1 MKFDMLSERAGA
13 PTGERARWTRVSLRG
28 KSVAMLAVPVSA
40 LFAALALIYFAEG
53 DLANADQMVTR
64 FYDTRATLVG
74 LRSSLVDAEVAMS
87 GYLAARQDYFL
98 AAYQRSRQSVN
109 HSLDDLARLTYGT
122 AEAVEVLK
130 IRRQAAEEIALLDQ
144 WPEHRGDDR
153 ALEELQKASFAER
166 RGDIDLFT
174 QEQERRFFAAR
185 YLRDV
190 KRQRFFRTVMA
201 CGVLGTL
208 GALFMH
214 LMLAGR
220 MVRRIHA
227 VEENARRLAHGL
239 PLDPFPPG
247 TDEIAALARQLDDA
261 AYLLHERER
270 EVLESE
276 ARYRDLFDRAPIAFE
291 ETDPEGVVRRFNQA
305 VCSLLKC
312 SPDQLLGRHAWDFVA
327 PDQQEAFRTAMTERM
342 TTGAQTSPFA
352 CDYILEDGSGI
363 TVEVSESLVRNNRGE
378 ITGMVR
384 SLLDVTERNLAEVAA
399 RKVAQYAMEL
409 RNKNE
414 QLARALEAARSA
426 TEAKSRFLASVSHEL
441 RTPLNGIIGFSELMH
456 DGKLG
461 SVTEEHK
468 EVLGDILTSAR
479 HLLHLIN
486 DILDLSKVEAGRMEF
501 RPEPGRIESLVYEVC
516 DVMRPLAERKRIVL
530 TVETASD
537 LTAVI
542 DLSKFKQIL
551 YNYLSNAVKFT
562 PQGGKVAVRVTRE
575 PNSWFRLEVED
586 TGVGIAPQEI
596 ARLFQEFQQLP
607 NNRNADQGTG
617 LGLALTRHIVEAQGG
632 SVAVRSVPGSGS
644 VFSAVL
650 PLVTVPTVGALNS
663 YGT

>member
-1 MKFDMLSERAGA
+1 MLTERAGA
-13 PTGERARWTRVSLRG
+13 PTGWLARWTRVSLRG
-28 KSVAMLAVPVSA
+28 KSVAVLAVPLAA

-53 DLANADQMVTR
+53 DVANADQMVTR
-64 FYDTRATLVG
+64 FYDTRAALAG
-74 LRSSLVDAEVAMS
+74 LRSSLADAEAAMN

-98 AAYQRSRQSVN
+98 TAFERSRQSVN
-109 HSLDDLARLTYGT
+109 QSLSDLTRLAGGSGDSP
-122 AEAVEVLK
+122 ELIG
-130 IRRQAAEEIALLDQ
+130 IRRQAGEEMTLLDERRESGDAGRAALEARQKALLAKLQ
-144 WPEHRGDDR
+144 GDIG
-153 ALEELQKASFAER
+153 LFAEQR
-166 RGDIDLFT
+166 
-174 QEQERRFFAAR
+174 ERRFFAAR
-185 YLRDV
+185 NLRAV
-190 KRQRFFRTVMA
+190 KRQRLFRAVMA
-201 CGVLGTL
+201 CGVLGPL

-214 LMLAGR
+214 LIVSGR
-220 MVRRIHA
+220 MVRRIQA
-227 VEENARRLAHGL
+227 VEENARRLALGL

-247 TDEIAALARQLDDA
+247 TDEIAALARQLDNA
-261 AYLLHERER
+261 AYLLRERER

-291 ETDPEGVVRRFNQA
+291 ETDCEGVVRRFNQA
-305 VCSLLKC
+305 VCGLLKC
-312 SPDQLLGRHAWDFVA
+312 SPGQLLGRHAWDFVA
-327 PDQQEAFRTAMTERM
+327 PDQQDAFRAAILERM
-342 TTGAQTSPFA
+342 ATGAETSPFF

-363 TVEVSESLVRNNRGE
+363 TVEIRESLVRNNRGE

-399 RKVAQYAMEL
+399 RKVSQYAMEL

-456 DGKLG
+456 DSKLG
-461 SVTEEHK
+461 PVTDEHK

-479 HLLHLIN
+479 HLLQLIN
-486 DILDLSKVEAGRMEF
+486 DVLDLSKVEAGKMEF
-501 RPEPGRIESLVYEVC
+501 RPEPIRIETPVHEVC
-516 DVMRPLAERKRIVL
+516 DVMRPLAERKSIVL
-530 TVETASD
+530 SVETASD

-542 DLSKFKQIL
+542 DPSKFKQIL

-562 PQGGKVAVRVTRE
+562 PQGGKVTVRVTRQE
-575 PNSWFRLEVED
+575 GSCFRLEVED
-586 TGVGIAPQEI
+586 TGVGIAPQQI

-607 NNRNADQGTG
+607 NNRNAGQGTG

-650 PLVTVPTVGALNS
+650 PLVTVPTPLVL
-663 YGT
+663 

>member
-1 MKFDMLSERAGA
+1 MLSERVEP
-13 PTGERARWTRVSLRG
+13 PTGWLARWTRVSLRG
-28 KSVAMLAVPVSA
+28 KSVAVLAVPLAA

-53 DLANADQMVTR
+53 DVVNADQMVTH
-64 FYDTRATLVG
+64 FYDTRAALVE
-74 LRSSLVDAEVAMS
+74 LRSSLVDAETAMNA
-87 GYLAARQDYFL
+87 YLATRRDDFL
-98 AAYQRSRQSVN
+98 TAFEQSRQSVN
-109 HSLDDLARLTYGT
+109 RSLNDLARLAGGS
-122 AEAVEVLK
+122 AHEAPELTR
-130 IRRQAAEEIALLDQ
+130 IQREAGEEMAILDQ
-144 WPEHRGDDR
+144 RRDSNSNDHGP
-153 ALEELQKASFAER
+153 LEARQKAVLGEVQ
-166 RGDIDLFT
+166 GDINLFT
-174 QEQERRFFAAR
+174 GQSERRFFAAR

-190 KRQRFFRTVMA
+190 KRQRLFRTVMA
-201 CGVLGTL
+201 CGVLGPL
-208 GALFMH
+208 GALFLH
-214 LMLAGR
+214 LIMVGR
-220 MVRRIHA
+220 MVRRIQA

-247 TDEIAALARQLDDA
+247 TDEITALARQLEDA
-261 AYLLHERER
+261 AYLLGERER

-291 ETDPEGVVRRFNQA
+291 ETDREGVVRRFNQA

-312 SPDQLLGRHAWDFVA
+312 SADQFLGRHAWDFVA
-327 PDQQEAFRTAMTERM
+327 PDQQEAFRAAMLGRVA
-342 TTGAQTSPFA
+342 TGAEASPFF

-363 TVEVSESLVRNNRGE
+363 TVEVRESLVRNTHGE

-384 SLLDVTERNLAEVAA
+384 SLLDVTARNLAEVAA

-414 QLARALEAARSA
+414 QLARALAAARSA

-461 SVTEEHK
+461 PVTVEHK
-468 EVLGDILTSAR
+468 EVLDDILTSAR
-479 HLLHLIN
+479 HLLQLIN

-501 RPEPGRIESLVYEVC
+501 RPESSRIETLVFEVC
-516 DVMRPLAERKRIVL
+516 DVMRPLAEKKAIVL
-530 TVETASD
+530 SAETAAD

-542 DLSKFKQIL
+542 DPSKFKQVL

-562 PQGGKVAVRVTRE
+562 PQGGKVQVRVTRE
-575 PNSWFRLEVED
+575 ESSCFRLEVED
-586 TGVGIAPQEI
+586 TGVGIAPEQV

-632 SVAVRSVPGSGS
+632 SVTVRSVLGGGS

-650 PLVTVPTVGALNS
+650 PLVTVSTPASAL
-663 YGT
+663 T

>member
-1 MKFDMLSERAGA
+1 MLTERAAA
-13 PTGERARWTRVSLRG
+13 PTGWLARWTRVSLRG
-28 KSVAMLAVPVSA
+28 KSVAVLAVPLAA

-53 DLANADQMVTR
+53 DVANADQMVTR
-64 FYDTRATLVG
+64 FYDTRAALVG
-74 LRSSLVDAEVAMS
+74 LRTSLGDAEVAMS

-144 WPEHRGDDR
+144 WPKYRDDAR

-166 RGDIDLFT
+166 LGDIGLFT
-174 QEQERRFFAAR
+174 EEQERRFFAAR

-190 KRQRFFRTVMA
+190 KRQRLLRTVMA
-201 CGVLGTL
+201 CGVLGPL
-208 GALFMH
+208 VALFMH
-214 LMLAGR
+214 LIVSGR
-220 MVRRIHA
+220 MVRRIQA
-227 VEENARRLAHGL
+227 VEENARLLALGL
-239 PLDPFPPG
+239 PLDPFPSG
-247 TDEIAALARQLDDA
+247 TDEIAALARQLDNA
-261 AYLLHERER
+261 AYLLRERER

-291 ETDPEGVVRRFNQA
+291 EADCEGVVRRFNQA
-305 VCSLLKC
+305 VCGLLKC
-312 SPDQLLGRHAWDFVA
+312 PPDRLLGRHAWDFVA
-327 PDQQEAFRTAMTERM
+327 PDQQEAFRAAMLERM
-342 TTGAQTSPFA
+342 ATGAEISPFA

-363 TVEVSESLVRNNRGE
+363 SVEVRESLVRNNRGE

-399 RKVAQYAMEL
+399 RKVAQYALEL

-461 SVTEEHK
+461 PVTEEHK

-479 HLLHLIN
+479 HLLQLIN
-486 DILDLSKVEAGRMEF
+486 DVLDLSKVEAGKMEF
-501 RPEPGRIESLVYEVC
+501 RPEPSRIQALVYEVC
-516 DVMRPLAERKRIVL
+516 DVMRPLAERKGIVL
-530 TVETASD
+530 SVETASD

-542 DLSKFKQIL
+542 DPSKFKQVL

-562 PQGGKVAVRVTRE
+562 PQGGKVAVRATRE
-575 PNSWFRLEVED
+575 ENSWLRLEVED
-586 TGVGIAPQEI
+586 TGIGIAPQEI
-596 ARLFQEFQQLP
+596 GRLFQEFQQLP

-632 SVAVRSVPGSGS
+632 SVALRSILGCGS

-650 PLVTVPTVGALNS
+650 PLVTVPTPGALNS

>member
-1 MKFDMLSERAGA
+1 MLTERAEA
-13 PTGERARWTRVSLRG
+13 PTGRRARWTRVSLRG

-64 FYDTRATLVG
+64 FYDTRAALVE
-74 LRSSLVDAEVAMS
+74 LRSSLVDAEAAMN

-98 AAYQRSRQSVN
+98 TAFERSRQSVN
-109 HSLDDLARLTYGT
+109 QSLNDLTRLAGGS
-122 AEAVEVLK
+122 AGEAPELIG
-130 IRRQAAEEIALLDQ
+130 IRRQAGEEIALLDQ
-144 WPEHRGDDR
+144 RRESKEGDRG
-153 ALEELQKASFAER
+153 ALEARQKALMGDV
-166 RGDIDLFT
+166 RGDINLFT

-185 YLRDV
+185 HLRDV

-201 CGVLGTL
+201 CGVLGPL

-214 LMLAGR
+214 LIVAGR
-220 MVRRIHA
+220 MVRRIQA

-239 PLDPFPPG
+239 PLEPFPPG
-247 TDEIAALARQLDDA
+247 TDEITALARQLDDA
-261 AYLLHERER
+261 AYLLRERER

-291 ETDPEGVVRRFNQA
+291 ETDGEGVVRRFNQA
-305 VCSLLKC
+305 VCGLLKC

-327 PDQQEAFRTAMTERM
+327 PDQQEAFRAAMLERM
-342 TTGAQTSPFA
+342 ATGAEVLPFA

-363 TVEVSESLVRNNRGE
+363 TVEVRESLVRNNRGE

-384 SLLDVTERNLAEVAA
+384 SLLDMTERNLADVAA
-399 RKVAQYAMEL
+399 RKVAQYALEL

-441 RTPLNGIIGFSELMH
+441 RTPLNGIIGFSELLH

-461 SVTEEHK
+461 LVTEEHK

-479 HLLHLIN
+479 HLLQLIN
-486 DILDLSKVEAGRMEF
+486 DVLDLSKVEAGRMEF
-501 RPEPGRIESLVYEVC
+501 RPEPILIEALVYEVC
-516 DVMRPLAERKRIVL
+516 DVMRPLAEKKRIGL
-530 TVETASD
+530 SVETAPE
-537 LTAVI
+537 LTVVI
-542 DLSKFKQIL
+542 DPSKFKQVL

-562 PQGGKVAVRVTRE
+562 PQDGKVRVRVTRE
-575 PNSWFRLEVED
+575 RSSWFRLEVED
-586 TGVGIAPQEI
+586 TGIGIAPQEI
-596 ARLFQEFQQLP
+596 TRLFQEFQQLP

-632 SVAVRSVPGSGS
+632 SVAVRSVLGSGS

-650 PLVTVPTVGALNS
+650 PLVTVPTPLVL
-663 YGT
+663 